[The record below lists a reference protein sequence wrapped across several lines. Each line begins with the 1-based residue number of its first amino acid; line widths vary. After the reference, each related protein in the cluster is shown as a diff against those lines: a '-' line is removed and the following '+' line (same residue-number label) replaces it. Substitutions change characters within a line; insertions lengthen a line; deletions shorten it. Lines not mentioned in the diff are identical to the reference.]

1 MVYSQT
7 KRTASASS
15 ITNQAH
21 GGGNKKAG
29 LAYVVG
35 HSAASFVALRNTK
48 QNLSTWQMPMTSNV
62 SPSRPVG
69 VTPGNGRYFKNV

>member
-15 ITNQAH
+15 ITNQAA

-29 LAYVVG
+29 LPSLVG
-35 HSAASFVALRNTK
+35 RNSAMSIAFHQTSQKLSILR
-48 QNLSTWQMPMTSNV
+48 MPLTTTV
-62 SPSRPVG
+62 RPSRPVS
-69 VTPGNGRYFKNV
+69 TLPSAGRYFKAF

>member
-15 ITNQAH
+15 ITNRAN

-29 LAYVVG
+29 LPGLVG
-35 HSAASFVALRNTK
+35 RDSAMSIAFHNIPQKLSILR
-48 QNLSTWQMPMTSNV
+48 MPMTTSV
-62 SPSRPVG
+62 RPSRPVST
-69 VTPGNGRYFKNV
+69 VPSAGRYFKAA